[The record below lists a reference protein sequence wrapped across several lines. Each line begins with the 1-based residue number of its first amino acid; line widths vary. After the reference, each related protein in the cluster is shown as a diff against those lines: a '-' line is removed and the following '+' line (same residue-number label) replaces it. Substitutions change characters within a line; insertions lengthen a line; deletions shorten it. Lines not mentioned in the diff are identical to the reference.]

1 MPKKKASPSAKCRL
15 FMIVSLMFVKVRSM
29 LGSPLASPDDL
40 WMNSGGIRQFWSG
53 FVKAAHDVSFAIAAG
68 RVAQKRST
76 WGVGTV
82 VVIRPNLS
90 PNSGEVYPPDRL
102 LQPVASTALPTSFDP
117 RPLSYTCTPRKLQVE
132 GV

>member
-82 VVIRPNLS
+82 VVIRTNLS
-90 PNSGEVYPPDRL
+90 PNRGEVYPPDRMMKRSEERRVGKRWVL
-102 LQPVASTALPTSFDP
+102 KGRSWWWP
-117 RPLSYTCTPRKLQVE
+117 
-132 GV
+132 